1 MPVDRGK
8 SQMSTGKGKELRP
21 IQAGRMGR
29 QSYLRQIPAVDQLLQ
44 SPHLQSLL
52 ATFPRASVVG
62 AIREV
67 LEEMRLSAKTAE
79 ASQDEWKLRSEE
91 QIIAQIKLN
100 LQQKATPSLRRVI
113 NATGIILHTGLG
125 RAVLSP
131 EAIKFLSTQT
141 RGYCNL
147 EIDLETGKRGHR
159 EAHIEELLCQITGAE
174 AATVVNNNAAA
185 MMLVLRV
192 LGEGREVI
200 VSRGQLIEI
209 GGGFRLPEIMEAS
222 GVKLVEVGTTNRTY
236 LADYE
241 SAISQDTAILLCVHT
256 SNYRIRGFTTQV
268 PLSDLVKLGRKYGLL
283 VVDDIGSG
291 AIIDLKEF
299 GFAEEPT
306 AQCSVKE
313 GADVVTFSADKLL
326 GGPQGGIILSTKQC
340 IARIRK
346 HPLARAVRVG
356 KLTLAALEATL
367 RLFLEKDTL
376 FQRHPALAMLTAS
389 LSTLQSRAK
398 RLARG
403 IAKSASE
410 IQAEVEDEFSQLGGG
425 SLPLE
430 EIPTKV
436 VSLSHKELSAEE
448 MSKRLRQ
455 HDPPIFAR
463 LKKNKVLLDLRTIQK
478 GEEEEIVSALKQI
491 SDK

>member
-1 MPVDRGK
+1 
-8 SQMSTGKGKELRP
+8 MSDAKGKELRK
-21 IQAGRMGR
+21 
-29 QSYLRQIPAVDQLLQ
+29 SYLRQIPAVDQLLH

-52 ATFPRASVVG
+52 ATFPRVSVVR
-62 AIREV
+62 AIRQV
-67 LEEMRLSAKTAE
+67 TEEIRLSAKAGEVLKT
-79 ASQDEWKLRSEE
+79 QGEWNLPSEE
-91 QIIAQIKLN
+91 QIISRIKLI
-100 LQQKATPSLRRVI
+100 LQQIAEPSLRRVI

-125 RAVLSP
+125 RAVLAP
-131 EAIKFLSTQT
+131 EAIEALASQG

-147 EIDLETGKRGHR
+147 EVDLGAGKRGHR
-159 EAHIEELLCQITGAE
+159 ETHIEELLCQISGAQ

-185 MMLVLRV
+185 TMLVLKT

-209 GGGFRLPEIMEAS
+209 GGGFRLPQIMEES

-241 SAISQDTAILLCVHT
+241 SAISQDTAILLHVHT
-256 SNYRIRGFTTQV
+256 SNYRIKGFTSQV
-268 PLSDLVKLGRKYGLL
+268 PLLDLVKIGKKYGLL

-291 AIIDLKEF
+291 ALIDLKDF
-299 GFAEEPT
+299 GFTEEPT
-306 AQCSVKE
+306 AQRSVKE
-313 GADVVTFSADKLL
+313 GADVVIFSADKLL
-326 GGPQGGIILSTKQC
+326 GGPQGGIILGRQEC
-340 IARIRK
+340 IARMRK

-376 FQRHPALAMLTAS
+376 FQRHPTLAMLTAS
-389 LSTLQSRAK
+389 LSTLESRAK
-398 RLARG
+398 RLAKR
-403 IAKSASE
+403 ITKAASE
-410 IQAEVEDEFSQLGGG
+410 IRADVEDEFSQLGGG

-436 VSLSHKELSAEE
+436 VSLSHKKLSAQE

-455 HDPPIFAR
+455 HDLPIFAR
-463 LKKNKVLLDLRTIQK
+463 LKKEKVLLDLRTIQE
-478 GEEEEIVSALKQI
+478 GEEEEILSALKGI